1 MKSKQDK
8 KVSLC
13 ATTITLRDY
22 SEKSY
27 LLLSG
32 SPDNPIMD
40 YIPKS
45 LISDMEQDGSTYY
58 FSLPLWFAN
67 DLLGLEYHIIKY

>member
-1 MKSKQDK
+1 MKSKQVK

-32 SPDNPIMD
+32 SPDNPIRD

-45 LISDMEQDGSTYY
+45 LISDMDQDGSTYY
-58 FSLPLWFAN
+58 FSLPLWFAK
-67 DLLGLEYHIIKY
+67 DLFGLEYHLV

>member
-1 MKSKQDK
+1 MKREKVEV
-8 KVSLC
+8 VSLC
-13 ATTITLRDY
+13 ATTLTLRDY

-45 LISDMEQDGSTYY
+45 LVSDMEQEGSTYY
-58 FSLPLWFAN
+58 FSLPLWFAK
-67 DLLGLEYHIIKY
+67 DLLGLEYHLV

>member
-1 MKSKQDK
+1 MKNT
-8 KVSLC
+8 KVSLV
-13 ATTITLRDY
+13 ATKLTLRDY

-32 SPDNPIMD
+32 NPENPIKD

-45 LISDMEQDGSTYY
+45 LVSDMDQEGSTYY
-58 FSLPLWFAN
+58 FSLPLWFAEKME
-67 DLLGLEYHIIKY
+67 GLEYHLA

>member
-1 MKSKQDK
+1 MKSKQVK

-45 LISDMEQDGSTYY
+45 LISDMDQEGSTYY
-58 FSLPLWFAN
+58 FSLPLWFAK
-67 DLLGLEYHIIKY
+67 DLLGLEYHLSV

>member
-1 MKSKQDK
+1 MKREKVEV
-8 KVSLC
+8 VSLC
-13 ATTITLRDY
+13 ATTLTLRDY

-32 SPDNPIMD
+32 YPDNPIMD

-45 LISDMEQDGSTYY
+45 LVSDMDQDGNSYY
-58 FSLPLWFAN
+58 FSLPLWFAKE
-67 DLLGLEYHIIKY
+67 LKGLEYHLV